1 MPYAVPYD
9 FDYCGLVDASYA
21 VPADVIGTEKVT
33 ERVYRGF
40 PRNMEE
46 IQETLDLFRAKKENI
61 LGVIRNFTLLP
72 DKIKNGMI
80 RYLDEFFKI
89 IENKNDVK
97 SAFIDNA
104 RTS

>member
-1 MPYAVPYD
+1 M
-9 FDYCGLVDASYA
+9 
-21 VPADVIGTEKVT
+21 IGTEKVT

-97 SAFIDNA
+97 SAFY
-104 RTS
+104 